1 MEKSLLLE
9 LDKVRIGFGEAG
21 GVSPVLDGLSLSIRA
36 GEVLGLVGES
46 GSGKSMTALSMMGL
60 LPAGAQLLQGNL
72 WWYNP
77 ADGSRIN
84 PWNTGYQSIRGRQI
98 GMIFQEPMTS
108 LNPVFSCGYQIE
120 ESVRQHFG
128 LGAAEATAYTY
139 DWLEKVQLRDLHRI
153 YSSYP
158 HQLSGGQRQRVMIA
172 MAMCLRPRL
181 LISDESTTALDVT
194 VQAAILDLMQQLQQ
208 ETHTAILLIS
218 HDLGVIGQLADRIC
232 ILRAGKVVESGD
244 KSLVGGG
251 ARHPYTRGLIACR
264 PPLRHSIDRLPTLA
278 DFGEEKISQRQRPGN
293 SVPTVSTN
301 TVASA
306 VSPPLMEIRELSVFY
321 GSRQSW
327 WWLTPKEVVTAVA
340 GVSFVVE
347 KGRSIGLVGESGSGK
362 STLAR
367 TLAGLGRP
375 SRGQVLLSGQDI
387 YSMDAA
393 ARQSFRRQVQMVFQ
407 DPYASLNPALTV
419 ADMLHEPLRQHFPHL
434 HKDERAEAVRLMLQQ
449 VELDPDVVNRY
460 PAAFSGGQRQRLG
473 IARALICRPAMLICD
488 EAVSALDVSVQAQV
502 LNLLKELQQQQQFSM
517 LFISH
522 DLSVIRFIS
531 DELLVMQQGRIVER
545 GSPAE
550 VLDRPAHAYTK
561 QLISAVLEI

>member
-9 LDKVRIGFGEAG
+9 LDKVRVGFGEAG
-21 GVSPVLDGLSLSIRA
+21 GVSPVLDDLSLSIRA

-84 PWNTGYQSIRGRQI
+84 LWNTGYQSIRGRQI

-120 ESVRQHFG
+120 ESVRQHLG

-172 MAMCLRPRL
+172 MAMCLRPWL

-278 DFGEEKISQRQRPGN
+278 DFGEEKISQRQRSDN

-306 VSPPLMEIRELSVFY
+306 VSPPLMEIRELSVSY

-327 WWLTPKEVVTAVA
+327 WGLTPKEVVTAVA

-434 HKDERAEAVRLMLQQ
+434 HKEERAEAVRLMLQQ

-517 LFISH
+517 LFITH